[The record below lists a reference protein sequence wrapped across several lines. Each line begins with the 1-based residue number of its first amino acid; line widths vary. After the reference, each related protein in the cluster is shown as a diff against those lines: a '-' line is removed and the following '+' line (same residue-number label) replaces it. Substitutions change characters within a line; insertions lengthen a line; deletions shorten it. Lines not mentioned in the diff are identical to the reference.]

1 MAFNG
6 FDEFKNGNITK
17 EQLEQQWEEYKAN
30 FKDNEIQPLL
40 DKLNAAKQQYF
51 NTYYDLINTK
61 NQFTADNSRATSKE
75 FNLKPFSGF
84 INIEAVHNPE
94 SFITKNDLNG
104 LYAYSLEGSKR
115 TFKGVNR

>member
-6 FDEFKNGNITK
+6 FNEFKNGNITK
-17 EQLEQQWEEYKAN
+17 EQLEQQWEEYKTN
-30 FKDNEIQPLL
+30 FRETEIEPLL
-40 DKLNAAKQQYF
+40 ATMQQAKDAYF
-51 NTYYDLINTK
+51 TAYYALIDAK
-61 NQFTADNSRATSKE
+61 KQFIADNSRATSKE

-104 LYAYSLEGSKR
+104 LYAYSVEGSKR